1 MMMEKVAQEGVDMEL
16 TMMMEKVAQ
25 VEEGVEKGA
34 EIEN

>member
-1 MMMEKVAQEGVDMEL
+1 MMMEKVDQEGVDMEL

-25 VEEGVEKGA
+25 AEEDVEKGA